1 MARLLFRA
9 QVRNRRSSALALA
22 LLLAV
27 AGCRRKETVNV
38 KQTDEEGPR
47 MASVVHTSDPQSDT
61 QLVAGFYAIEQNSWR
76 WTAQRFSVVLRPPA
90 GAAERGATLNMQ
102 LTVPD
107 AVISRLK
114 TISVSGNIGAT
125 QLSPET
131 YTEQGPYTYTRD
143 IPASLLNGEALRIDF
158 KLDKSLPPGTGGDQR
173 ELGVIVS
180 SVGLEAK

>member
-1 MARLLFRA
+1 MARLFFRA
-9 QVRNRRSSALALA
+9 QVRNRRSSALALV
-22 LLLAV
+22 LLLAI
-27 AGCRRKETVNV
+27 AGCKRKDTVNV
-38 KQTDEEGPR
+38 QNDDEAPR
-47 MASVVHTSDPQSDT
+47 IASVVHTGDPSSDT
-61 QLVAGFYAIEQNSWR
+61 QLVAGFYSVEQNSWR

-102 LTVPD
+102 LSVPEG
-107 AVISRLK
+107 VISRLK
-114 TISVSGNIGAT
+114 TISISGNIGAT

-143 IPASLLNGEALRIDF
+143 IPASLLNGEALRVDF
-158 KLDKSLPPGTGGDQR
+158 KLDKALPPGTGGDQR

>member
-1 MARLLFRA
+1 MARLFFRA
-9 QVRNRRSSALALA
+9 QARNRRSSALALA

-27 AGCRRKETVNV
+27 AGCKRKETVNV
-38 KQTDEEGPR
+38 SDDEGPR
-47 MASVVHTSDPQSDT
+47 MASVVHTGDPQSDT
-61 QLVAGFYAIEQNSWR
+61 QLVQGFYAIEQNSWR
-76 WTAQRFSVVLRPPA
+76 WTAQRFSVVLRPPP

-102 LTVPD
+102 LSVPD
-107 AVISRLK
+107 AVMSRLK

-131 YTEQGPYTYTRD
+131 YTEQGPYTYSRD
-143 IPASLLNGEALRIDF
+143 VPDNLLNAEALRIDF

>member
-1 MARLLFRA
+1 MSLLFLRGQA
-9 QVRNRRSSALALA
+9 RTRRSYVLALA

-27 AGCRRKETVNV
+27 VGCKRKETVNV
-38 KQTDEEGPR
+38 QTEDEAPR
-47 MASVVHTSDPQSDT
+47 MASVVHTGDPQSDP
-61 QLVAGFYAIEQNSWR
+61 QLVTGFYAIEQNSWR

-90 GAAERGATLNMQ
+90 GGVERGATLNMQ
-102 LTVPD
+102 LAVPD

-114 TISVSGNIGAT
+114 TISISGNIGPT

-131 YTEQGPYTYTRD
+131 YTEQGSYTYTRD
-143 IPASLLNGEALRIDF
+143 IPAKLLAGDGLRVDF

>member
-1 MARLLFRA
+1 MVRLIFRA
-9 QVRNRRSSALALA
+9 RAHRWRSSALALV

-27 AGCRRKETVNV
+27 IGCKRKENVNV
-38 KQTDEEGPR
+38 SDDEGPR
-47 MASVVHTSDPQSDT
+47 MASAVHTGDPQSDT
-61 QLVAGFYAIEQNSWR
+61 QLVQGFYAIEQNSWR

-90 GAAERGATLNMQ
+90 GAAERGATLSMQ
-102 LTVPD
+102 FAVPEP
-107 AVISRLK
+107 VISRLK
-114 TISVSGNIGAT
+114 TISISGNIGAT

-131 YTEQGPYTYTRD
+131 YTQPGSYTYTRD
-143 IPASLLNGEALRIDF
+143 IPASLLNAEALRVDF

>member
-1 MARLLFRA
+1 M
-9 QVRNRRSSALALA
+9 ALA

-27 AGCRRKETVNV
+27 AGCRRKETVSV
-38 KQTDEEGPR
+38 QQTDEEGPR
-47 MASVVHTSDPQSDT
+47 MASVVHTGDPQSDT
-61 QLVAGFYAIEQNSWR
+61 QLVVGFYAIEQNSWR

-102 LTVPD
+102 LSVPD

-131 YTEQGPYTYTRD
+131 YTQQGPYTYTRD

>member
-1 MARLLFRA
+1 MVRLIFRA
-9 QVRNRRSSALALA
+9 RAGSRRNSALVIA

-27 AGCRRKETVNV
+27 TGCRRKESVNIS
-38 KQTDEEGPR
+38 DEDAPR
-47 MASVVHTSDPQSDT
+47 MASAVHTGDPQSDV
-61 QLVAGFYAIEQNSWR
+61 QLVQGFYAIEQNSWR

-90 GAAERGATLNMQ
+90 GAGERGATLNVQ
-102 LTVPD
+102 LAVPD
-107 AVISRLK
+107 VVISRLK
-114 TISVSGNIGAT
+114 TISLSGNIGTT

-131 YTEQGPYTYTRD
+131 YTQQGPYTYTRD
-143 IPASLLNGEALRIDF
+143 IPANLLNAEALRIDF

>member
-9 QVRNRRSSALALA
+9 QVRNRRSSVLALA
-22 LLLAV
+22 VLLV
-27 AGCRRKETVNV
+27 IAGCKRKENVNV
-38 KQTDEEGPR
+38 SDDEGPPR
-47 MASVVHTSDPQSDT
+47 IASVVHTGDPQSDT
-61 QLVAGFYAIEQNSWR
+61 QLVAGFYPIEQNSWR
-76 WTAQRFSVVLRPPA
+76 WTAQRFSVVLRPPP
-90 GAAERGATLNMQ
+90 GSAERGATLNMQ
-102 LTVPD
+102 LAVPD
-107 AVISRLK
+107 AVISKLK
-114 TISVSGNIGAT
+114 TISVLGNIGAT

-143 IPASLLNGEALRIDF
+143 IPASLLNAEALRVDF